1 MSTQLVN
8 LVNLLVSVMVASRM
22 VGWYNHA
29 IEVSPRRYERQA
41 WDH

>member
-1 MSTQLVN
+1 MSSVGAQLVN

-29 IEVSPRRYERQA
+29 IEVSPSGA
-41 WDH
+41 W